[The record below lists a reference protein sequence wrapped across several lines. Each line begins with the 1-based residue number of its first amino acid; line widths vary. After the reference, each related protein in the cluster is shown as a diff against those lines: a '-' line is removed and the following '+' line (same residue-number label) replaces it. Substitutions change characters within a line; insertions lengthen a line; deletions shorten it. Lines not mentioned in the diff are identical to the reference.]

1 MTSAAA
7 QGRQEHQEHQSP
19 APITSAAEAAALATH
34 FAQVMEALI
43 EIVEAETKLVRAGR
57 TGDAASLEPQKTDLA
72 RQYLADAALVR
83 ECRSHLRQHAPD
95 LLKDLQDR
103 HDLFRALLQINM
115 TVLAT
120 AHAVTEGLVRGV
132 SGELVRK
139 SQPQTYTAYGC
150 NAAASAA
157 PPPMAV
163 SRRL

>member
-1 MTSAAA
+1 MTSASNQSRQQHPQAA
-7 QGRQEHQEHQSP
+7 P
-19 APITSAAEAAALATH
+19 APIISAAEAAALATR

-43 EIVEAETKLVRAGR
+43 EIVEAETKHVRAGR
-57 TGDAASLEPQKTDLA
+57 TREAATLEPRKTELA

-83 ECRSHLRQHAPD
+83 QCRGYLRQHAPK
-95 LLKDLQDR
+95 LLKEIQDR

-132 SGELVRK
+132 SAELTRK
-139 SQPQTYTAYGC
+139 SQPQTYTAHGC
-150 NAAASAA
+150 NSAVSAA

-163 SRRL
+163 SRQL